1 MKIIYG
7 CYPSFFS
14 RMIANKLIENNI
26 PITHIMVSTR
36 QLKIEGCGVNGITG
50 LKFIVRRFGYKY
62 ALFQIFCGAL
72 LPIIYSFKSLLNGK
86 RYLSFEKLCARNNIE
101 LIKSDSFNDDIQETN
116 LNWIDTDTYSPSKT
130 VKLSEELVDEINE
143 NDNENIVKI
152 TFFNH
157 IKQLCLNIHPSDI
170 PNFGG
175 VEPIIQLLLSSEY
188 KMGITIHKMTEILD
202 DGEPIMRQYTY
213 IKNKS
218 YLMLM
223 FEFIE
228 IGIKMLSVLHNNNW
242 VYKVCKP
249 VKLKYPY
256 RSWPTREEL
265 KDFSTLHS
273 YVKFRDL
280 FNLYE

>member
-101 LIKSDSFNDDIQETN
+101 LIKSDSFNDDIQQ
-116 LNWIDTDTYSPSKT
+116 IDSPDVFISMCLDQ
-130 VKLSEELVDEINE
+130 KLSN
-143 NDNENIVKI
+143 K
-152 TFFNH
+152 FFNH

-265 KDFSTLHS
+265 KGFSTLHS